1 MTTEHRGR
9 SETIDL
15 STLAETWPD
24 TAPPRIQPVFEDVR
38 TALRVPDVPFPFRF
52 LAAWPPYLAFAVRQF
67 SPFVRSAAFEAASD
81 ALRALAVDQLA
92 PLAAPAAA
100 FAPARQLVLRE
111 HDLGPRLL
119 LVLTAFAVGLV
130 GRTSDTNPPAT
141 VTVPDREPI
150 PVRPAELPRQ
160 IDERVPPLPDFRT
173 LPEVA
178 RRLLDELAQVRGAPC
193 VDDLSRGL
201 VVLAPEALPALAAQR
216 RASASQVAAARRAL
230 VEAAERAV
238 RRFTLPGAKVLPD
251 FAVPTAAIPVITAA
265 VLALRQVALE
275 ALIDATLARVALDG
289 AEAARHA
296 PFPIAAPV
304 A

>member
-1 MTTEHRGR
+1 MGAEYGQTQQ
-9 SETIDL
+9 IDL
-15 STLAETWPD
+15 ATLTEIWPD
-24 TAPPRIQPVFEDVR
+24 AASARVAPVYEDLR
-38 TALRVPDVPFPFRF
+38 TALRIPDVPFPFRF

-67 SPFVRSAAFEAASD
+67 SPFIRSSAFEAASD

-92 PLAAPAAA
+92 TLAAPGEP
-100 FAPARQLVLRE
+100 FVPARQLILRE

-130 GRTSDTNPPAT
+130 GRTSDANPPAT

-173 LPEVA
+173 LPDAA
-178 RRLLDELAQVRGAPC
+178 RALLDDLAQVRGAPC

-201 VVLAPEALPALAAQR
+201 ALLAPEAVRTLAAQR
-216 RASASQVAAARRAL
+216 RGSASQVAAARAAL
-230 VEAAERAV
+230 VENADRAV
-238 RRFTLPGAKVLPD
+238 RRFTLPGIKVLPD
-251 FAVPTAAIPVITAA
+251 FAVPTAAIPAITAA
-265 VLALRQVALE
+265 TLALQRVALE
-275 ALIDATLARVALDG
+275 ALLDATLARLALDG

-296 PFPIAAPV
+296 PFPVSVRTA
-304 A
+304 